1 MRINEETREQIILRS
16 VNGRANIM
24 NENERSKQKP
34 MYGRVV

>member
-1 MRINEETREQIILRS
+1 MRMNEATPEQINLSQS
-16 VNGRANIM
+16 VEEQNIM